1 MADRA
6 SDAEIAEAV
15 ERLRRAAATGV
26 PCAPVRELIGGWDQD
41 AAYAVQ
47 RAVLDGRL
55 ADGAR
60 RAGHKIGLTS
70 PAVQRQF
77 GVYAPDYGVLLDTMV
92 HTDREPLDLGR
103 FLQPRIEAE
112 VAFVLGKDLD
122 GPSVTAAEVI
132 AATDFLLPALEIVDS
147 RVAGWDI
154 RITDTVADNASSGAV
169 VLGTT
174 PRPLAAVDL
183 PGLGMALDH
192 RGETVSTGSGAAC
205 LGTPLAAVVWLARE
219 TARRGDPLR
228 AGDLVLSGALG
239 PMVPVTGPGVFRARL
254 DGWGEVHADFV
265 REGAGTGGGPGAG
278 PAAATSP
285 ADRPGASAAPR
296 TPERSTA

>member
-1 MADRA
+1 MAERA
-6 SDAEIAEAV
+6 GTEEIAAAAA
-15 ERLRRAAATGV
+15 RLRAAAASGV
-26 PCAPVRELIGGWDQD
+26 PCAPVRDLIGGWDQD

-60 RAGHKIGLTS
+60 RVGHKIGLTS
-70 PAVQRQF
+70 AAVQRQF
-77 GVYAPDYGVLLDTMV
+77 GVHAPDCGVLLDSMV
-92 HTDREPLDLGR
+92 HTDREPLDLGL

-112 VAFVLGKDLD
+112 VAFVLGRDLE
-122 GPSVTAAEVI
+122 GPWVTAAEVI
-132 AATDFLLPALEIVDS
+132 AATDFLLPALEIADS
-147 RVAGWDI
+147 RIADWDI
-154 RITDTVADNASSGAV
+154 RITDTVADNASGGAV

-205 LGTPLAAVVWLARE
+205 LGTPVAAVTWLARAA
-219 TARRGDPLR
+219 ARRGDPLR

-254 DGWGEVHADFV
+254 DGLGEVHADLV
-265 REGAGTGGGPGAG
+265 RADAADATEG
-278 PAAATSP
+278 S
-285 ADRPGASAAPR
+285 AS
-296 TPERSTA
+296 